1 MTPEQRKAVKAGKK
15 ERIRK
20 LVETLQSKQP
30 KPVDGED
37 QLREVLGLPE
47 FKRNGC

>member
-1 MTPEQRKAVKAGKK
+1 MTPEQRRAVKAGKK
-15 ERIRK
+15 ERIKELLHR
-20 LVETLQSKQP
+20 LRREQP

-37 QLREVLGLPE
+37 KLREVLGLPE